1 MIAQAQTELKATIK
15 KLTMKFDISAT
26 DTEKSVRETMMQEMA
41 ADKLKETSVLLKK
54 VHHEKKN

>member
-15 KLTMKFDISAT
+15 KLTMKFDISAN

-41 ADKLKETSVLLKK
+41 ADKSKEISVLLKK
-54 VHHEKKN
+54 VYHESFH